1 MSRHPG
7 YDQKPRSRYAVI
19 SGEQPV
25 IDQGDPQDSKWMQ
38 AGGDARDRGRMVELI
53 SKNLTGSERMMVGLA
68 WFEPGDVHLLHHH
81 PHADEW
87 YYVIDGSALFAVGG
101 ELIRGTAGTAMFIP
115 AGVPHRIEN
124 DGPGTLHIA
133 WGFDKPELI
142 EVGIIW
148 DE

>member
-1 MSRHPG
+1 MSHHPG
-7 YDQKPRSRYAVI
+7 HAREPRSRYAVMA
-19 SGEQPV
+19 GEQPV
-25 IDQGDPQDSKWMQ
+25 IDQGDPHEAKWME
-38 AGGDARDRGRMVELI
+38 AGGNARDRGRMVELI
-53 SKNLTGSERMMVGLA
+53 SKSLTGSDRMMVGLA
-68 WFEPGDVHLLHHH
+68 WFEPGGVHLLHHH

-87 YYVIDGSALFAVGG
+87 YYVIQGSALFTVGG
-101 ELIRGTAGTAMFIP
+101 DSIRGTAGTAMFIP
-115 AGVPHRIEN
+115 AGVPHRIVN